1 MAAVYKYLAG
11 LVFLAVI
18 VQIGFAG
25 YGAFSVAKDT
35 DGGTV
40 NEDRFEDVFGMH
52 SGFGYLVVLLGLILL
67 VVSLVAR
74 HRVKHTLILFGLL
87 VLQVILAWIGFE
99 VPWVGFFHPINAMA
113 DRGAHRLH
121 RDDRV
126 PGRQDAGARQLA
138 LLRMV
143 VGVAPVRN
151 GVATPTYARCIV
163 RPAAA
168 WSRLWQ
174 CSIQSPGLSARNAT
188 RTVSRARRRACPSTT
203 GCPSRAAVA
212 REHERVMAVEVH
224 RVHRRRVVHE
234 GELHQVARLDH
245 SHRHVGDRCRRSAS
259 TASPGGRRGTPSCG
273 RCRA

>member
-99 VPWVGFFHPINAMA
+99 VPWVGFFHPINAM
-113 DRGAHRLH
+113 
-121 RDDRV
+121 V
-126 PGRQDAGARQLA
+126 IAGLIGFIAMTEFR
-138 LLRMV
+138 
-143 VGVAPVRN
+143 
-151 GVATPTYARCIV
+151 
-163 RPAAA
+163 
-168 WSRLWQ
+168 
-174 CSIQSPGLSARNAT
+174 
-188 RTVSRARRRACPSTT
+188 
-203 GCPSRAAVA
+203 
-212 REHERVMAVEVH
+212 
-224 RVHRRRVVHE
+224 
-234 GELHQVARLDH
+234 
-245 SHRHVGDRCRRSAS
+245 
-259 TASPGGRRGTPSCG
+259 GGRTPVLAS
-273 RCRA
+273 